1 MDAFRYRS
9 KSDYY
14 DGAKIGTDTNWWKS
28 SDMIRLWGGIALGG
42 TLFVTQLLATF
53 GIAVNLNAMIWGL
66 AGLIGLGINVTIGLF
81 RFLGLEAANTERKA
95 KGVQQSMAGSIKL
108 DMILDMIMDAG
119 FAFAILDNMEG
130 WLYGL
135 WNAQSMEDQM
145 KERKQW
151 EESVAM
157 AAEEYAKDKPASDK
171 KEDDAEEGEEEGEG
185 EEGEEGE
192 GDAEE
197 GGEDA
202 AEGDDK

>member
-1 MDAFRYRS
+1 
-9 KSDYY
+9 
-14 DGAKIGTDTNWWKS
+14 
-28 SDMIRLWGGIALGG
+28 
-42 TLFVTQLLATF
+42 
-53 GIAVNLNAMIWGL
+53 
-66 AGLIGLGINVTIGLF
+66 
-81 RFLGLEAANTERKA
+81 
-95 KGVQQSMAGSIKL
+95 MAGSIKL

-135 WNAQSMEDQM
+135 WNAQSAEDQM
-145 KERKQW
+145 TERKQW
-151 EESVAM
+151 EETVAM